1 MYDTRIDIRYYDKKY
16 PGHRL
21 ILDPVQV
28 ERYGWTWKNIYDAP
42 YSSEFNMHLYCLIE
56 LDNSSDY
63 HFLINFQHSQSMKE
77 TVNSLPS
84 RIHVSGTGTNTF
96 QIPIYDLMPTLE
108 LLATHDNYD
117 IIVHNDVYKR
127 YDMVVEEDTIIKSLA
142 DITTEDKEEIAKIRQ
157 VLQNSKILN
166 PDYKPYNF
174 QVAGIA
180 MMLHIYGVADKL
192 VPGVSNIRKLKA
204 PSVLTSN
211 DAIED
216 VDLAKLVEEYI
227 NS

>member
-1 MYDTRIDIRYYDKKY
+1 
-16 PGHRL
+16 
-21 ILDPVQV
+21 
-28 ERYGWTWKNIYDAP
+28 
-42 YSSEFNMHLYCLIE
+42 
-56 LDNSSDY
+56 
-63 HFLINFQHSQSMKE
+63 
-77 TVNSLPS
+77 
-84 RIHVSGTGTNTF
+84 
-96 QIPIYDLMPTLE
+96 
-108 LLATHDNYD
+108 
-117 IIVHNDVYKR
+117 
-127 YDMVVEEDTIIKSLA
+127 MVVEEDTIIKSLA